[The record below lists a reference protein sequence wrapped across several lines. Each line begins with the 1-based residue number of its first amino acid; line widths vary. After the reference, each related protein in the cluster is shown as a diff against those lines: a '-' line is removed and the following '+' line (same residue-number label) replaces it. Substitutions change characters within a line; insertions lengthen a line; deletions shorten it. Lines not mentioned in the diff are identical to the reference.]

1 MERLTIATGSFEV
14 NTSILSVDGKAWIVD
29 PGAEADRIISLI
41 SQKGLEMGGIL
52 LTHAHF
58 DHIGAIPRIKAA
70 YPDLV
75 VCLDRPDMQ
84 VVTHPMNQLPPDY
97 PPVSMPSCMV
107 SRCPLEGC
115 EMIETPGHTPGGV
128 SYYFPVEKTLFSGD
142 TLFAGSVGR
151 TDLPGGDMATLMESI
166 RRLARLPDDT
176 LVVPG
181 HGPVTTI
188 AAEKA
193 SNPFMI

>member
-1 MERLTIATGSFEV
+1 
-14 NTSILSVDGKAWIVD
+14 
-29 PGAEADRIISLI
+29 
-41 SQKGLEMGGIL
+41 
-52 LTHAHF
+52 
-58 DHIGAIPRIKAA
+58 
-70 YPDLV
+70 
-75 VCLDRPDMQ
+75 
-84 VVTHPMNQLPPDY
+84 
-97 PPVSMPSCMV
+97 
-107 SRCPLEGC
+107 
-115 EMIETPGHTPGGV
+115 MIETPGHTPGGV